1 MTEQELKRQTEREIR
16 WRIGFRLLPW
26 MLLILIICIGLLKD
40 CIRSRDPIDDS
51 INRSQEVVRHLE
63 VCDTTRNGFRVVYVT
78 NDAVTVQRLNEIR
91 LRQPLNRAFCKLKDS
106 AAFYF
111 GGSLLQT
118 DIYDFAAYARQFDV
132 DDDVRMQNIFIFG
145 PESRN
150 YTLERTLG

>member
-1 MTEQELKRQTEREIR
+1 MTEEELKRQTEREIR

-40 CIRSRDPIDDS
+40 CIHLRDPIDDS
-51 INRSQEVVRHLE
+51 INRTREVVRHLE

-78 NDAVTVQRLNEIR
+78 NDAVTMERLNEIR
-91 LRQPLNRAFCKLKDS
+91 LRQPLNQAFCKLKDS
-106 AAFYF
+106 AASYF

-118 DIYDFAAYARQFDV
+118 DIYDFAAYARRFDV

-145 PESRN
+145 TEKQKLYLS
-150 YTLERTLG
+150 LIHI